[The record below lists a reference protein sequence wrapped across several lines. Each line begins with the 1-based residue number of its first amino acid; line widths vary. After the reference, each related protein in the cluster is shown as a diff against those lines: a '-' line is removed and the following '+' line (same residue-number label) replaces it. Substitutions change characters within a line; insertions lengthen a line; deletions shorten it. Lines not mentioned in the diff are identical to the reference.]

1 MSIFKLRFPHDH
13 GWPTAT
19 IEVYQSAPRPAD
31 PPDCG
36 KPFPQPAD
44 PGGVQVIVMFD
55 KPLTPAQ
62 SDRVQEMGLRH
73 DWRGNHQRYLSH
85 RIPARTEETGCP

>member
-1 MSIFKLRFPHDH
+1 MSIFKLRFPPDE

-19 IEVYQSAPRPAD
+19 IEVYQSPPRPAD
-31 PPDCG
+31 DTGWPG
-36 KPFPQPAD
+36 RPAD
-44 PGGVQVIVMFD
+44 PGGVQVVVMFD

-62 SDRVQEMGLRH
+62 SSRMQEMGLRH

-85 RIPARTEETGCP
+85 RIPARTEETGGL